1 MSRMEIRKKAE
12 DIRNRLHIPL
22 NQLYIDVIKVLENID
37 FIVPGAN
44 FEIIPDNEFGLN
56 VQAQTDV
63 GKKEIFIKQSVYNG
77 AAENNGR
84 DRMTLAHE
92 ISHLLLHHP
101 SVLTLYRRNK
111 NYYSGKMYTNPEW
124 QAECFGAELLMPY
137 LKIKEMSEE
146 EISKYCKVSK
156 SAAYYQKK
164 HI

>member
-1 MSRMEIRKKAE
+1 MSRVEIRQKAE
-12 DIRNRLHIPL
+12 EFRNMLNIPI
-22 NQLYIDVIKVLENID
+22 NQLYVDITRVLERLNLI
-37 FIVPGAN
+37 IPNVTI
-44 FEIIPDNEFGLN
+44 EIIPDDKLGVD

-63 GKKEIFIKQSVYNG
+63 EKNIIYIKESVYNG

-101 SVLTLYRRNK
+101 SVLTFYRKNK
-111 NYYSGKMYTNPEW
+111 NAYSSKLYTNPEW
-124 QAECFGAELLMPY
+124 QAECFGAEFLMPY

-146 EISKYCKVSK
+146 EISKYCKVSGR
-156 SAAYYQKK
+156 AAYYQKK